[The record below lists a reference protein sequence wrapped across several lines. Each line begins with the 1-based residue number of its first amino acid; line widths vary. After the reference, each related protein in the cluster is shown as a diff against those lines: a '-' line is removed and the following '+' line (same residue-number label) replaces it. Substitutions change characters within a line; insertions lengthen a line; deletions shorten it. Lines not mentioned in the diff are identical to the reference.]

1 MVTKLTSMWKERLS
15 EWSVGSGSLRET
27 APQEYEEAASMA
39 VFRIVGMTCSAC
51 AGSVERAIKR
61 LPGIHEAVVDALN
74 NRAHIL
80 FYPGV
85 VNTRIKG
92 AEVMRTWP
100 RFWPHTCGYKGSR
113 SNGAGTTH

>member
-1 MVTKLTSMWKERLS
+1 MGTLLGDLSMVTKLTSMWKERLS

-61 LPGIHEAVVDALN
+61 LPGIHEVVVDALN
-74 NRAHIL
+74 NRAQIL

-85 VNTRIKG
+85 VNVSFSFFFGQRQ
-92 AEVMRTWP
+92 
-100 RFWPHTCGYKGSR
+100 
-113 SNGAGTTH
+113 